1 MHSPRESIMQGE
13 CSQTALSAILI
24 CSLVLWEAANHPLIH
39 SIQLE
44 FKFQTGSSW
53 NQRKLIPQ

>member
-1 MHSPRESIMQGE
+1 MYSPHDSIMEGE
-13 CSQTALSAILI
+13 CSQTAVLAILI
-24 CSLVLWEAANHPLIH
+24 FLLVLWKAANHPLIH

-53 NQRKLIPQ
+53 NQRKLIP